1 MEQLA
6 SDNLQLYF
14 GVRLA
19 ERPYERIAVNNV
31 KATKK
36 TIELKL
42 DAQEMLNNLNKE
54 LGKLLVSHFSCL
66 RAILSDFLL

>member
-54 LGKLLVSHFSCL
+54 LGKLVSHFSCL